1 MTKGLQII
9 KENKNLAEWSRQVE
23 ECRNSGLSMRS
34 WCEQHQIAVSTFHYR
49 QQKVWKAL
57 QKSSQFVEVPLSFDE
72 SRGNIIAVDKIAASV
87 RIGGSG
93 SKVYLACGYTDL
105 RRGID
110 GLATIIEQQFHLDP
124 CSDALFLFCG
134 RRTDRIKAL
143 YWEGDG
149 FLLLYK
155 RLEKGKFQWPRS
167 ENEALGITAQQY
179 RWLMEGLSIQQPKA
193 HRKIDKIKFG

>member
-1 MTKGLQII
+1 ML
-9 KENKNLAEWSRQVE
+9 SDF
-23 ECRNSGLSMRS
+23 SG
-34 WCEQHQIAVSTFHYR
+34 A
-49 QQKVWKAL
+49 
-57 QKSSQFVEVPLSFDE
+57 
-72 SRGNIIAVDKIAASV
+72 
-87 RIGGSG
+87 
-93 SKVYLACGYTDL
+93 KVYLACGYTDL

-110 GLATIIEQQFHLDP
+110 GLATIIEQQFRLDP

>member
-1 MTKGLQII
+1 M
-9 KENKNLAEWSRQVE
+9 
-23 ECRNSGLSMRS
+23 LSD
-34 WCEQHQIAVSTFHYR
+34 F
-49 QQKVWKAL
+49 
-57 QKSSQFVEVPLSFDE
+57 
-72 SRGNIIAVDKIAASV
+72 
-87 RIGGSG
+87 SG

-110 GLATIIEQQFHLDP
+110 GLATIVEQQFKLDP

-167 ENEALGITAQQY
+167 ENAALGITAQQY